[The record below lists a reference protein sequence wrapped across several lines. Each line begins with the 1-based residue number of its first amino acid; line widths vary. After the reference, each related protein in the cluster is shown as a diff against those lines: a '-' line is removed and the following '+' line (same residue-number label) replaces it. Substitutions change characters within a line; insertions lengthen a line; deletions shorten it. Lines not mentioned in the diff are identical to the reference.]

1 MPFIAR
7 SGRPG
12 LLGLAARTAVV
23 AGTAQAVGGAV
34 ARRQAHNDSRD
45 VAAAVPAPPS
55 PQPLQPSQT
64 SPAAAPVQAAPATD
78 VVVQLQRLGD
88 LYAQGILTAD
98 EFAAAKQQLLG
109 A

>member
-34 ARRQAHNDSRD
+34 ARRQAHNASRD
-45 VAAAVPAPPS
+45 VPPAPPS
-55 PQPLQPSQT
+55 TPPLQPSQT
-64 SPAAAPVQAAPATD
+64 SPAATPVQAAPATD